1 MKSSVWTFVM
11 GVALV
16 VAASC
21 GLGCGG
27 PDPMTDRPAEVA
39 TGGEPVARTAKEKK
53 IDAARA
59 KLSPEDRALVDAQ
72 DYCAVM
78 PKQKL
83 GSMGV
88 PLKLTIKGRPVFVCC
103 KGCKGKAEDAP
114 DETLEAVEKLKAKS
128 KKQ

>member
-1 MKSSVWTFVM
+1 MMSSVWTFRV

-16 VAASC
+16 VATLL
-21 GLGCGG
+21 GLGCG
-27 PDPMTDRPAEVA
+27 PDAIKDRPAGVP
-39 TGGEPVARTAKEKK
+39 TGGDEPGVPTAKEKK
-53 IDAARA
+53 VEAARA

-114 DETLEAVEKLKAKS
+114 DETLEAVEELKAKS